1 MKCKLILSLVAC
13 GASLALCPVLH
24 AQDATSSPSP
34 TTTGSGGG
42 FGRGGGGRGMNV
54 DTMLQRLTDALT
66 LTTDQQTQIKPILQT
81 EVTTIQTIR
90 ANTSLAQTDRRSQM
104 MDARNTA
111 NTAITAILTP
121 DQQAKFTQYQQQ
133 QRNRRGG
140 GGGGGGAGGGGGGAA
155 PASSP

>member
-42 FGRGGGGRGMNV
+42 WGHGGGGRGLNV
-54 DTMLQRLTDALT
+54 DTMLQRLTDALS

-81 EVTTIQTIR
+81 EVTTLQTIR
-90 ANTSLAQTDRRSQM
+90 ANTSLSPQDRRSQF

-111 NTAITAILTP
+111 NTAINAILTP
-121 DQQAKFTQYQQQ
+121 DQQTKFTQYQQQ
-133 QRNRRGG
+133 HNRHGG
-140 GGGGGGAGGGGGGAA
+140 GGGGGGAGGGAA